1 MITLGR
7 RGDLHRRST
16 SLACCRLCDR
26 LLNLQRLR
34 LLKRFCSLG
43 IWRLRFR
50 VRPAPARQP
59 LRLRRCGRS
68 KLFPGKMSWSWRRHP
83 VLLTSYACGLRPMRR
98 RFNNLINPELQDA
111 ARGGVLRIDE
121 ASFLSA
127 RAGRWLLEFAR
138 DSGTRLVVPD
148 DVRQHHSVERGDW
161 LRVMEQTG
169 AICYAAIT
177 KIFRQQIAPLRDAVR
192 DLSQGKIEEGLGKLE
207 KFGAI
212 CQVEDKTERLAKI
225 AELHL
230 AALKE
235 RKSSLIVAPTHGE
248 CRTICGAVREAMKGE
263 GMLSG
268 PEQTVTRLNR
278 LNLTEAQRG
287 DAVSDE
293 PGYVVEF
300 HRNCKSQGWR

>member
-1 MITLGR
+1 M
-7 RGDLHRRST
+7 
-16 SLACCRLCDR
+16 
-26 LLNLQRLR
+26 
-34 LLKRFCSLG
+34 
-43 IWRLRFR
+43 
-50 VRPAPARQP
+50 
-59 LRLRRCGRS
+59 
-68 KLFPGKMSWSWRRHP
+68 
-83 VLLTSYACGLRPMRR
+83 
-98 RFNNLINPELQDA
+98 INPELQDA

-138 DSGTRLVVPD
+138 DSGTRLVVPG

-192 DLSQGKIEEGLGKLE
+192 DLSQGKIEEGLDKLE

-268 PEQTVTRLNR
+268 PEQTVPRLK
-278 LNLTEAQRG
+278 LPQRRSRAFRRSIVRSFMSRCPELARPCIFSLIARRRYERRRAG
-287 DAVSDE
+287 RVNGFRRSRSGA
-293 PGYVVEF
+293 
-300 HRNCKSQGWR
+300 RTK